1 MIVIESLL
9 LLFLLAMVVEII
21 CTRVDRKFSYAC
33 PVIPIS
39 IAKIYR
45 VNSMLNQTNQSSYP
59 QYSANFYAPDSS
71 QII

>member
-1 MIVIESLL
+1 MIVIEILL
-9 LLFLLAMVVEII
+9 LLILLAMVVEII
-21 CTRVDRKFSYAC
+21 CTRVDRQFSYAC

-45 VNSMLNQTNQSSYP
+45 VDSTLNQTNQSSYP
-59 QYSANFYAPDSS
+59 QSSANFDAPDSS